1 MMDVEFTVEDNVLYI
16 LQCRVGKRTGIAA
29 LKIATDLVEKNKL
42 ITQETP
48 SQSTSTSNTSNKSS
62 TRRFVARYLRL
73 WEVSTLGM
81 FWRKV

>member
-42 ITQETP
+42 ITP
-48 SQSTSTSNTSNKSS
+48 
-62 TRRFVARYLRL
+62 RDAVA
-73 WEVSTLGM
+73 
-81 FWRKV
+81 K